1 MYTKEDF
8 WRDYPPKEQPFAFP
22 WEAEYHRQVL
32 AKTVAQAARVAYET
46 GREKG
51 REEER
56 KAVAHIMRDLGLDH
70 ELITR
75 VTGLTAV
82 EIAAL

>member
-32 AKTVAQAARVAYET
+32 AKTVA
-46 GREKG
+46 
-51 REEER
+51 
-56 KAVAHIMRDLGLDH
+56 
-70 ELITR
+70 
-75 VTGLTAV
+75 
-82 EIAAL
+82 